1 MTQTINIFHICIRK
15 LSNGEIDDR
24 KWVINSKPSDKYF
37 VLVLSCS
44 NLLVIDGLRD

>member
-1 MTQTINIFHICIRK
+1 MILTINIFHICIRK

-37 VLVLSCS
+37 VFVASCS
-44 NLLVIDGLRD
+44 NLLLIKVC